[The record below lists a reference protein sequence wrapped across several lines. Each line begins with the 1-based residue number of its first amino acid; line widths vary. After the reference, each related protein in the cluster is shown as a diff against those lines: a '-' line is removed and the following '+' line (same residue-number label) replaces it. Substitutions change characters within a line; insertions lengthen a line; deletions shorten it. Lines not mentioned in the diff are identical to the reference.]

1 MQEEKRTKTELC
13 LEVAM
18 PPVFSL
24 YCPRRPESQCLKDV
38 SATTKR
44 GKWGVSSSPL
54 TPRSLGKDSP
64 HGRLRS
70 PMCVLSTLPCGPTH
84 NITQRPEGRK

>member
-18 PPVFSL
+18 PPVFGW
-24 YCPRRPESQCLKDV
+24 YCPRRPRSRCLKGV

-44 GKWGVSSSPL
+44 GKWAVSSPPL
-54 TPRSLGKDSP
+54 PPRPLGKDSP
-64 HGRLRS
+64 HGRLQS
-70 PMCVLSTLPCGPTH
+70 PMSEC
-84 NITQRPEGRK
+84 

>member
-1 MQEEKRTKTELC
+1 MQEEKGTKTELC

-18 PPVFSL
+18 PPVFGL
-24 YCPRRPESQCLKDV
+24 YCPRRPESHSLKGD

-54 TPRSLGKDSP
+54 PPRPLGKDSP

-70 PMCVLSTLPCGPTH
+70 PMCEC
-84 NITQRPEGRK
+84 